1 MAEIYRR
8 ATIGAMTGALA
19 SDLWMKT
26 WAVFV
31 ARVIL
36 GLIFG
41 MAGWHKVFVMTPA
54 GHAAEY
60 FTVPYADYWIPYWLL
75 YAAGVTVPFIEL
87 IGGWLLVVGW
97 RIREAMIALG
107 LVLILVTYG
116 HLLAAFL
123 FNFNGHVIPR
133 TALLAFVCLVPR
145 AVDRLSLDYW
155 LASRR

>member
-1 MAEIYRR
+1 MMT
-8 ATIGAMTGALA
+8 ATAT
-19 SDLWMKT
+19 DLWMRS
-26 WAVFV
+26 WAVFC

-60 FTVPYADYWIPYWLL
+60 FTGPYADSWIPYWML
-75 YAAGVTVPFIEL
+75 YGAGVTVPVIEL
-87 IGGWLLVVGW
+87 VAGWMLVVGW
-97 RIREAMIALG
+97 RIRDVMIALG

-116 HLLAAFL
+116 HLLNAFL

-133 TALLAFVCLVPR
+133 LALLAFVSMVPR
-145 AVDRLSLDYW
+145 AVDRFSLDAW
-155 LASRR
+155 LTSRRSTPAP